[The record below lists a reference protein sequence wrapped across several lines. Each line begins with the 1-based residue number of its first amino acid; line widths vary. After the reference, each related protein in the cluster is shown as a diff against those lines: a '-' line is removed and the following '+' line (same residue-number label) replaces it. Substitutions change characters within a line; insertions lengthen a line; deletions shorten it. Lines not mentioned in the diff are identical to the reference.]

1 MIADSFNNFFI
12 ESVSSIAQS
21 FSPSVPNALSQQL
34 LEPTFRLDSVT
45 ETEVSQVIQSLNP
58 SRTKDIFGIDPFTLK
73 QLAPT
78 LTPPLT
84 KIINQSISETVFPQI
99 WKSAAVIPVYKNGDP
114 FSLCNYWPI
123 SIIPT
128 VSKVAEKLIAQQII
142 THLNTTPFTLHP
154 MQFGFRA
161 RHSTETAI
169 CYFTENVKNMLDKGG
184 VVGAVFLD
192 LKKAFD
198 TVNHKILL
206 TKLSKFNFSS
216 EAKQWLDSYLTYRS
230 QSVRI
235 NDYISPSLPLKTGVP
250 QGSNDLPS
258 VCDNISIQ
266 MYADDTVIYA
276 HGKDASQVADKLSR
290 QLVNVTKWLDQ
301 SYLKLNVSK
310 QFQCFSPGPVS
321 QTNQQQFKWQVK
333 IYKLCQN
340 TNILELFW
348 TQI

>member
-1 MIADSFNNFFI
+1 MLNIPPYSSFMKKIVEMKINGKLTNDSKMLANSFNNFFI
-12 ESVSSIAQS
+12 ESVSFIMYQS
-21 FSPSVPNALSQQL
+21 FSPSVPNALPQQL

-45 ETEVSQVIQSLNP
+45 ETDVSQIIQSLKP
-58 SRTKDIFGIDPFTLK
+58 SRTKDIYGIDPFTLK

-99 WKSAAVIPVYKNGDP
+99 WKSTAVIPIFKNGDP
-114 FSLCNYWPI
+114 FSVCNYQPI

-142 THLNTTPFTLHP
+142 THLNTSPFTLHP

-169 CYFTENVKNMLDKGG
+169 CYFIENVKNMLDKGG

-198 TVNHKILL
+198 TVNHKILF

-216 EAKQWLDSYLTYRS
+216 EAKQWLNSYLINRS

-235 NDYISPSLPLKTGVP
+235 NDYISPSLPLKTGVLQVSNLGP
-250 QGSNDLPS
+250 LLFSLYINDLPS
-258 VCDNISIQ
+258 VCDSTSIQ
-266 MYADDTVIYA
+266 MYADDT
-276 HGKDASQVADKLSR
+276 
-290 QLVNVTKWLDQ
+290 
-301 SYLKLNVSK
+301 
-310 QFQCFSPGPVS
+310 
-321 QTNQQQFKWQVK
+321 
-333 IYKLCQN
+333 
-340 TNILELFW
+340 
-348 TQI
+348 